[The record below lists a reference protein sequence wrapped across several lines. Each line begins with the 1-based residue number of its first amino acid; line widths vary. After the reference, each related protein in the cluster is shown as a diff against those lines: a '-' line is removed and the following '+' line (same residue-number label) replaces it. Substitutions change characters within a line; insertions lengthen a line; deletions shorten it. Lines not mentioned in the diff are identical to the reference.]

1 MALIWITK
9 AEYVENFKVELTFN
23 DGIVGTVDLKDHLK
37 GEVFEPLNDV
47 AFFKNFELDSWTLT
61 WPNDSD
67 FAPEFLYELAMKQ
80 GVKAHNMR

>member
-9 AEYVENFKVELTFN
+9 AEYIESFKVELTFN
-23 DGIVGTVDLKDHLK
+23 DGIVGIVDLKNHLE
-37 GEVFEPLNDV
+37 GEVFEPLNEI

-67 FAPEFLYELAMKQ
+67 FAPEFLYELAIKQ
-80 GVKAHNMR
+80 GVKAHNTR

>member
-1 MALIWITK
+1 MSLIWITK
-9 AEYVENFKVELTFN
+9 AVYVEGFKVELTFN
-23 DGIVGTVDLKDHLK
+23 DGIVGTVDLKDHLE
-37 GEVFEPLNDV
+37 GEVFKPLNEV

-80 GVKAHNMR
+80 GVNANNSF